1 MATATTEGAVRRAAT
16 RDWSEAIR
24 AVTGAYF
31 PHELHPLSP
40 ADRLDLAMHTV
51 DLGPVTVGRI
61 GWGVDVAI
69 DCAYPDAYEV
79 NMPLSGCLESRHGR
93 DQVVSGEGT
102 GTIFPPN
109 RTTPITRWS
118 SECTVVGVKFDRACL
133 EREADRVLAAP
144 LPGRLE
150 LPAQIDRRSAAT
162 RGWLHFVRTLTADL
176 GETHAML
183 ADDGLKQQLA
193 STIMTGFLLATHPD
207 RHSAAPARPR
217 IVNRVLDRL
226 REDPAHAWTAT
237 EMAEIA
243 GVSVRRLQ
251 EGFQQYVGATPSAC
265 LRDIRLTRAHDDLV
279 AARAATVA
287 EVAARWSFSNTGR
300 FAAAYRAKYGCS
312 PSEALQ
318 QQPSRA
324 R

>member
-1 MATATTEGAVRRAAT
+1 MATSTSEESVRRAAT
-16 RDWSEAIR
+16 RDWGEAIR

-31 PHELHPLSP
+31 PHELRPLAP
-40 ADRLDLAMHTV
+40 TDRLDLAMHTV

-79 NMPLSGCLESRHGR
+79 NMPLAGSLESRHGR
-93 DQVVSGEGT
+93 DQVISGEGN

-109 RTTPITRWS
+109 RLTPITRWS
-118 SECTVVGVKFDRACL
+118 AECTVVGVKFDRAGL

-144 LPGRLE
+144 LPGGLE

-162 RGWLHFVRTLTADL
+162 RGWLHFVRTLTAEMA
-176 GETHAML
+176 ETQAML
-183 ADDGLKQQLA
+183 CDDVLKRQLS
-193 STIMTGFLLATHPD
+193 STIMTGFLLAMHPD
-207 RHSAAPARPR
+207 RRSGAPARPR

-226 REDPAHAWTAT
+226 REDPAHGWTAA

-251 EGFQQYVGATPSAC
+251 EGFQEYVGTTPSAC
-265 LRDIRLTRAHDDLV
+265 LRDIRLVRAHEDLL
-279 AARAATVA
+279 ASNASTVA
-287 EVAARWSFSNTGR
+287 EVAARWNFTNTGR
-300 FAAAYRAKYGCS
+300 FAAAYRAKYGHS
-312 PSEALQ
+312 PSETLQ
-318 QQPSRA
+318 R
-324 R
+324 